1 MEIESETPVYKQIEG
16 FIRMACEREW
26 DSPITKIVKYK
37 RYYLAIPE
45 KHFCTYCQDVHEKEC
60 VSFKISSKGMKQH
73 CKECDYEAKVIPTS
87 ALLRK
92 KLFPNESIK
101 LGKAKNSMRKNY
113 TLHPMSMCKTNKR
126 VYTKNIEAF
135 LKDLKQFKY

>member
-26 DSPITKIVKYK
+26 DSPIKKIVKYK

>member
-26 DSPITKIVKYK
+26 DNPITKIVKYK